1 VRLVAEL
8 EAAIGQLA
16 EAEVEIFVD
25 RAGKDDVVDVD
36 A

>member
-1 VRLVAEL
+1 MLELQAPVRE
-8 EAAIGQLA
+8 LA

-25 RAGKDDVVDVD
+25 RAGEDQV